1 MITIY
6 SADSEGRLFTDPK
19 QHFYLD
25 AALLQE
31 KAYYLRRQ
39 YLLDQI
45 AQCLGYDSF
54 DALDTYLRCSGVTAG
69 VRDAW
74 IASGNL
80 AENLPLIENRPLM
93 R

>member
-6 SADSEGRLFTDPK
+6 STDSEGRLFTDPK

-25 AALLQE
+25 SKLLQE
-31 KAYYLRRQ
+31 KAYYIRRR

-45 AQCLGYDSF
+45 AECLGYSSF
-54 DALDTYLRCSGVTAG
+54 KSLDGFLRCSGVTAE

-74 IASGNL
+74 IASESLGEHLNL
-80 AENLPLIENRPLM
+80 L
-93 R
+93 